1 MGFLFSGNNF
11 ITFVKNKF
19 LKTKLNKIKQVV
31 ILILTMLLASCS
43 KDTYEELVQETKNP
57 LKVKNLKARDLKKQG
72 NLVKKLDHF
81 KAFTK
86 LQNLNHKT
94 EASSIYDFSIDTNN
108 FKLIENNRVKY
119 YTFKVNRTIDN
130 GMLENLQ
137 ITKKTDGT
145 YVAKLLQYSL
155 STSEKALLLSG
166 GRLDVNGKLKV
177 VNIEDPDFLSN
188 INLKFRGD
196 CFDMIITTQ
205 ENLCALGGHSYGQAC
220 PLPPN
225 QQPKPDSYVYTVVS
239 GPCGDSGDN
248 GLGDGVFSPPGGL
261 GNQPLEPLDAFLTS
275 LSAEQQQWLD
285 NQSETT
291 QGNIYSYLNVNN
303 YNTTSSNFISEYIT
317 NAILNPQSINDYV
330 NVTPNFRMRKADQIR
345 YPKFTSMVKNLKTTV
360 INNPI
365 ILNKL
370 IQYTG
375 LSQSQI
381 LNKLTFGQGP
391 QIELI
396 PNLTGPSGP
405 NFGNFDHDTPEVI
418 NINEN
423 FALGIDSAYLESTI
437 QATSFLM
444 AITILHEFVHYGNHL
459 TGFDTNGNEMGN
471 LFEIGVFG
479 VIITKDNAGQFYTQ
493 LK

>member
-86 LQNLNHKT
+86 LLNLNHKT

-108 FKLIENNRVKY
+108 FKLIEKDRVKY

-225 QQPKPDSYVYTVVS
+225 QQPKPDSRVYTVVS

-303 YNTTSSNFISEYIT
+303 YNTTSSNFIKDVVNLSKDLEI
-317 NAILNPQSINDYV
+317 NAMDVWNDYEMFRAQMSNDER
-330 NVTPNFRMRKADQIR
+330 NVFDNMLINRRLMYIVAAKKAINETEER
-345 YPKFTSMVKNLKTTV
+345 YPTTAKNGTGDAFRHALWNGMSSLLIGENLTEQLTTAHETRPSDYTYTFKEKDMDLYNNLKGRQIANYSNVFTITDNV
-360 INNPI
+360 VNYLQIGGLRFLNN
-365 ILNKL
+365 LDNNSL
-370 IQYTG
+370 
-375 LSQSQI
+375 
-381 LNKLTFGQGP
+381 
-391 QIELI
+391 
-396 PNLTGPSGP
+396 
-405 NFGNFDHDTPEVI
+405 
-418 NINEN
+418 
-423 FALGIDSAYLESTI
+423 
-437 QATSFLM
+437 ATYNSVL
-444 AITILHEFVHYGNHL
+444 VP
-459 TGFDTNGNEMGN
+459 TN
-471 LFEIGVFG
+471 
-479 VIITKDNAGQFYTQ
+479 
-493 LK
+493 